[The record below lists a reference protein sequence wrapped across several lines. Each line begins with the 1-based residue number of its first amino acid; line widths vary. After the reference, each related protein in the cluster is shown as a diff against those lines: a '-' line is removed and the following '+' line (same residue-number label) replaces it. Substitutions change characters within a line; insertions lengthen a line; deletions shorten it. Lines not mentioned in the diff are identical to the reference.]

1 MRRWQTVTRDVWVD
15 FNSADGRG
23 NVTTLRKFAE
33 PGTDFTVGS
42 TVRAGDDD
50 GNVCDAH
57 VIGVDERTVLLG
69 LNYGT
74 FQAMDDRSSLLV

>member
-1 MRRWQTVTRDVWVD
+1 MTRDVWVD

-23 NVTTLRKFAE
+23 VVTTLRKFAE
-33 PGTDFTVGS
+33 PGNDFTLGA

-50 GNVCDAH
+50 GNVCDAR
-57 VIGVDERTVLLG
+57 VLGADERTVLLG

-74 FQAMDDRSSLLV
+74 FQSVDEHSSLLV